1 MSDTLVVSV
10 GLRDGFV
17 APGDGKRAEGRR
29 SETRT
34 QTCQSADA
42 ALLRMTRLHG
52 HAAARTSP
60 TTVRPH
66 RQAGGGRSRGGLRR
80 PAWEAAP
87 GDGGPR
93 RPAGSARLGAAP
105 AAGAWPVGMGDERW
119 LGRVLNCPVCF
130 GRASRP
136 KQTETVAATRNHP
149 RGCRGRGWVGP
160 PAGLDAG
167 LSACAGN
174 TRNGLGLHC
183 PRAAAW
189 PGALR
194 GTARGGLP
202 GVPVGNPGVPDRG
215 YFSNWRAITRRWIWL
230 VPS

>member
-93 RPAGSARLGAAP
+93 RPAVSVRLGAAP

-149 RGCRGRGWVGP
+149 RGCRGKGRPGSTPDCPRVRGTHGMVWGFTALGP
-160 PAGLDAG
+160 PRGREPSAARPAEGSRGFRSGTRAFPTGATSATGGPSPGAGSG
-167 LSACAGN
+167 W
-174 TRNGLGLHC
+174 C
-183 PRAAAW
+183 PRRS
-189 PGALR
+189 G
-194 GTARGGLP
+194 
-202 GVPVGNPGVPDRG
+202 
-215 YFSNWRAITRRWIWL
+215 
-230 VPS
+230 